1 MRVLDMQKLNL
12 TVFLWLTAGLL
23 WLVAAAVINSGARWM
38 AVFCAVVFLGIG
50 MWRMLK
56 NAGARK

>member
-1 MRVLDMQKLNL
+1 MQKLNL
-12 TVFLWLTAGLL
+12 TVFLYLTAGLL
-23 WLVAAAVINSGARWM
+23 WLAAAAVVDSGARWM
-38 AVFCAVVFLGIG
+38 AVVCALVFLGVG